1 MTNFFSTACE
11 RNKTP
16 ILQHLRQWL
25 ITGDN
30 VLEIGSGTG
39 QHGVFFA
46 SQLPHIVWQYTEQ
59 AASLVGLQQQIDEAQ
74 LKNLPAPF
82 SLDVNN
88 YAWGTLR
95 YQVVFSANTLHI
107 MSWPTVKHFLEQ
119 VKKALFPAGKLILYG
134 PFRYHNEYTS
144 DSNAEFDQYLKSRD
158 PQSSI
163 RDVEEIQAILKN
175 NGFILIKDQ
184 PMPANNQLLLWE
196 LSSEN

>member
-1 MTNFFSTACE
+1 
-11 RNKTP
+11 
-16 ILQHLRQWL
+16 
-25 ITGDN
+25 
-30 VLEIGSGTG
+30 
-39 QHGVFFA
+39 
-46 SQLPHIVWQYTEQ
+46 
-59 AASLVGLQQQIDEAQ
+59 
-74 LKNLPAPF
+74 
-82 SLDVNN
+82 
-88 YAWGTLR
+88 
-95 YQVVFSANTLHI
+95 